1 MIPDVFEIVL
11 AEPPGLEAALA
22 GMVAARY
29 RISFEDAKIAVQRT
43 FRPYSP
49 SYRTALMAV
58 IIVASVRPEHSQ
70 LGFEILRG
78 TAKPE
83 GQIH

>member
-1 MIPDVFEIVL
+1 VIPDVFEIVL
-11 AEPPGLEAALA
+11 AEPPVLEAALA

-29 RISFEDAKIAVQRT
+29 RMSFEDAKIAVQQT

-49 SYRTALMAV
+49 RYRAGLIAL
-58 IIVASVRPEHSQ
+58 ILVASVPPEQSQ
-70 LGFEILRG
+70 LGLEILRG

-83 GQIH
+83 GEIH